1 MIKKGFA
8 LLSLL
13 FVFSTIVKAQDTDK
27 VLLSIGDKNIE
38 AEEFWSIYQK
48 NKQINEQS
56 EKTSLSEYLDLFIN
70 FKLKVIEAQNEFLD
84 TSKAFKSELAG
95 YRKQLAKP
103 YLVIDS
109 VNEEVMRDAYQRM
122 QTDLRASH
130 ILFRVEANAA
140 PEDTLVVYEK
150 ALKLRKE
157 ILAGDYTFDEA
168 AVRFSED
175 PSARDMDMG
184 NGRAVRPG
192 NRGDLGYFSAFD
204 MVFPFEN
211 AAYKLKKGEISMP
224 VRTRFGYHLIY
235 LTDSIPAIGE
245 AKAAHIYI
253 RNSNETSPDDSAKMR
268 IDDLYQQLQNGKA
281 FEDLVLQ
288 SDDKG
293 TNEKGGEL
301 PWFKANRMVPEFIHA
316 VSAMKI
322 GEVSTPIHT
331 AYGWHIVKFIDQ
343 RPVKSFADV
352 KDEIKDKLKRD
363 VRSHKGEQA
372 KIAQVKKEENFKE
385 YPQNLD
391 EIIESIDSNFYTKEF
406 NIESL
411 SVYQKPLFTLRTNNY
426 SQYDFLKYAF
436 PRRGNSMQANYRS
449 ILHELYNSFVDQST
463 LDFEEEH
470 LEDKYPDFR
479 MIMNEYREGILLF
492 DIMNRKVWTKAAADS
507 VGMQQ
512 FFAQNQD
519 KYRWGKRAVFEVYNL
534 LDTAYLKSVF
544 AKVDEGKNATEIRES
559 FKKDSI
565 NPIRFETKIIEKG
578 TEPDYDALKWET
590 ASVCVLK
597 NAKKQPVA
605 VVKLIEIKKPE
616 AKKLSETR
624 GLVMADYQN
633 YLEKQWIEKLKK
645 RYPVRVNK
653 KVLKELKKQDK
664 HAQ

>member
-8 LLSLL
+8 FLSLL
-13 FVFSTIVKAQDTDK
+13 FVFSVLVKAQDTDRI
-27 VLLSIGDKNIE
+27 LLTIGDKKIG

-84 TSKAFKSELAG
+84 TSKVFKSELAG

-109 VNEEVMRDAYQRM
+109 VNEEVMQEAYQRM

-130 ILFRVEANAA
+130 ILFRVDANAA

-157 ILAGDYTFDEA
+157 ILAGEYTFDGA

-175 PSARDMDMG
+175 PSARNMDMG
-184 NGRAVRPG
+184 NGRGVRPG

-253 RNSNETSPDDSAKMR
+253 RNSNETSPVDSAKMR
-268 IDDLYQQLQNGKA
+268 IDELYQQLQNGKA

-301 PWFKANRMVPEFIHA
+301 PWFKANRMVPEFVHA
-316 VSAMKI
+316 VATMEI
-322 GEVSTPIHT
+322 GEVSKPIHT
-331 AYGWHIVKFIDQ
+331 AYGWHIVKFLDK
-343 RPVKSFADV
+343 RPVKSFAEV
-352 KDEIKDKLKRD
+352 KDDIKDKLKRD

-391 EIIESIDSNFYTKEF
+391 EIIGRIDSNFYKKEF

-411 SVYQKPLFTLRTNNY
+411 SAYQKPLFTLRVTNF

-436 PRRGNSMQANYRS
+436 PRRGNSMQANYKS
-449 ILHELYNSFVDQST
+449 ILHDLYDSYVGQST
-463 LDFEEEH
+463 LGFEEEH

-492 DIMNRKVWTKAAADS
+492 DIMNREVWAKAASDS

-512 FFAQNQD
+512 FFAQNRN
-519 KYRWGKRAVFEVYNL
+519 KYCWGKRAVLQVYTI
-534 LDTAYLKSVF
+534 LDTAYANRIFNQVS
-544 AKVDEGKNATEIRES
+544 EGKTLNEIKTS
-559 FKKDSI
+559 IQNDSI
-565 NPIRFETKIIEKG
+565 NPVRIETQTVEKG
-578 TEPDYDALKWET
+578 MLPQYDALKWKEG
-590 ASVCVLK
+590 AVYRLK
-597 NAKKQPVA
+597 NDKGQTMS
-605 VVKLIEIKKPE
+605 VVKITALLKPE
-616 AKKLSETR
+616 NKELSETR
-624 GLVMADYQN
+624 GLVMADYQSQ
-633 YLEKQWIEKLKK
+633 LEKFWLEALKN

-653 KVLKELKKQDK
+653 KVLKALKKQDK